1 MRETDASQREEPS
14 LRWNLL
20 LVFSYLAILTLI
32 GKAWV

>member
-1 MRETDASQREEPS
+1 MRDMDARQREEPS

-20 LVFSYLAILTLI
+20 LIFSYLAILTLI

>member
-1 MRETDASQREEPS
+1 MRETGARHREEPS

-20 LVFSYLAILTLI
+20 LVLSYLAILTLI

>member
-1 MRETDASQREEPS
+1 MRETHARQREEPS

-20 LVFSYLAILTLI
+20 LVLSYLAILTLI